1 MANKAFLSGN
11 LTKAP
16 ELRETPNGKS
26 VATFSLAV
34 KRDYSEET
42 DFFNIVVWG
51 KQAENC
57 AKYLDKG
64 SKVLVVG
71 QLQNRSYEAKDGSKR
86 SVTEVICDSVEFLT
100 FKEKEEK
107 TETVTAKRERPQ
119 LEELPDNG
127 NLPF

>member
-1 MANKAFLSGN
+1 MANKIVLSGN
-11 LTKAP
+11 LVKAP
-16 ELRETPNGKS
+16 ELRETSNGKS

-42 DFFNIVVWG
+42 DFFNIIVWG

-71 QLQNRSYEAKDGSKR
+71 QLQNKSYEAKDGSKR
-86 SVTEVICDSVEFLT
+86 TVTEINASEVEFLT

-107 TETVTAKRERPQ
+107 EEVVTVKRERPQ
-119 LEELPDNG
+119 LEEISGD

>member
-1 MANKAFLSGN
+1 MNKTILCGN

-34 KRDYSEET
+34 KRDYGEET

-51 KQAENC
+51 KNGENC

-86 SVTEVICDSVEFLT
+86 TVTEINASEVEFLT
-100 FKEKEEK
+100 FKERED
-107 TETVTAKRERPQ
+107 TVTAKYERPK
-119 LEELPDNG
+119 LEALPDNVD
-127 NLPF
+127 LSF

>member
-86 SVTEVICDSVEFLT
+86 TVTEINASEVEFLT

-107 TETVTAKRERPQ
+107 EETVTAKRERPQ
-119 LEELPDNG
+119 LEEISGD

>member
-11 LTKAP
+11 LVKAP

-34 KRDYSEET
+34 KRDYGDET

-51 KQAENC
+51 KNGENC

-71 QLQNRSYEAKDGSKR
+71 QLQNRSYTANDGSKR
-86 SVTEVICDSVEFLT
+86 TVMEINASEVEFLT

-107 TETVTAKRERPQ
+107 EETVTAKRERPQ
-119 LEELPDNG
+119 LEEISGD

>member
-1 MANKAFLSGN
+1 MNKTILSGN

-34 KRDYSEET
+34 KRDYGDET

-51 KQAENC
+51 KNGENC

-86 SVTEVICDSVEFLT
+86 TVTEIQANEIEFLT

-107 TETVTAKRERPQ
+107 EETVTAKRERPQ
-119 LEELPDNG
+119 LEEISGD

>member
-1 MANKAFLSGN
+1 MANKIVLSGN
-11 LTKAP
+11 LVKAP
-16 ELRETPNGKS
+16 ELRTTNSDKS

-34 KRDYSEET
+34 KRDYGEET

-51 KQAENC
+51 KNGENC

-64 SKVLVVG
+64 SKVLVIG
-71 QLQNRSYEAKDGSKR
+71 QLQNRSYETKDGSKR
-86 SVTEVICDSVEFLT
+86 TVTEVICDSVEFLT

-107 TETVTAKRERPQ
+107 EETVTAKRERPP
-119 LEELPDNG
+119 LEEISGD

>member
-1 MANKAFLSGN
+1 MANKIVLSGN

-34 KRDYSEET
+34 KRDYGDET

-51 KQAENC
+51 KNGENC

-86 SVTEVICDSVEFLT
+86 TVTEINASEVEFLT

-107 TETVTAKRERPQ
+107 EETVTARRERPQ
-119 LEELPDNG
+119 LEEISGD